1 MSYICF
7 ISTHKVPYLLNCL
20 INIFNYISFLPL
32 LKLCLFHTPM
42 RPPSSLLPSTLCF
55 GKKVKSVVRQSEG
68 LYPGGSSVQGI
79 LQPRILNEV
88 GCFSLLQG
96 IFPTQ
101 GSNSGLPYYSRIIY
115 QLSQQGCL
123 RILEWVAYPFSRG
136 SSWCRNWTGVSYLA
150 GGFFHSWATRED
162 RLTHHLTLKTTKL
175 RLWLIHHSTFKKHE
189 NWFTIWMKSKE
200 NNYPIYKLLSWNEVL
215 PDIL

>member
-1 MSYICF
+1 MLIPHPHAASLPTPPLHTLLWKKSK
-7 ISTHKVPYLLNCL
+7 ISSKTIWRTVSWRLLC
-20 INIFNYISFLPL
+20 
-32 LKLCLFHTPM
+32 
-42 RPPSSLLPSTLCF
+42 
-55 GKKVKSVVRQSEG
+55 
-68 LYPGGSSVQGI
+68 PGNSPAQ
-79 LQPRILNEV
+79 NTEV

-115 QLSQQGCL
+115 QLSQQGCP
-123 RILEWVAYPFSRG
+123 RIVEWVAYPFSRG
-136 SSWCRNWTGVSYLA
+136 SSWCRNWTGVSYFA

-162 RLTHHLTLKTTKL
+162 WLTHHLNLKTMKL